1 MGRAPERATHQCNH
15 SIFDV
20 FRRERHLDSSPTDD
34 VTESSSS
41 LSEASLGDTEVV
53 YATWVCEDTV
63 RYCLRF
69 APSLVRIHGKCQDA
83 AVSYGS
89 TGHGVSCRHRC
100 RISHLSRRFAS
111 SAESVEIEL
120 NAKDGL
126 SPPCRGSEYVNLTQE
141 HPRHILGPAG
151 GLLHGNTGSSH

>member
-1 MGRAPERATHQCNH
+1 VGRAPERATHQCNH

-34 VTESSSS
+34 VTESPSS

-83 AVSYGS
+83 AVSYSLPDMG
-89 TGHGVSCRHRC
+89 CRVDIDVVFL
-100 RISHLSRRFAS
+100 ISPGALRR
-111 SAESVEIEL
+111 L
-120 NAKDGL
+120 Q
-126 SPPCRGSEYVNLTQE
+126 NLL
-141 HPRHILGPAG
+141 RS
-151 GLLHGNTGSSH
+151 N